1 VEHNFLGLDDRT
13 FIAPAEFRSLAV
25 RNRDIH
31 TVKLGV
37 NYRFNWGSYQYRL
50 VFPPVVCL
58 RTGRMQCQV
67 IRKIVVDMLRAVRS
81 WLRRLTHLSRRAYCE
96 TLPSS
101 G

>member
-1 VEHNFLGLDDRT
+1 MDAGRPAAKVEHNFLGPDDR
-13 FIAPAEFRSLAV
+13 
-25 RNRDIH
+25 
-31 TVKLGV
+31 LGV

-50 VFPPVVCL
+50 VFPLGRVL

-67 IRKIVVDMLRAVRS
+67 IRKIIVGMLRAVRS
-81 WLRRLTHLSRRAYCE
+81 WLTRLTHLSRRAYCE